1 MTGTDTTPTERSMLP
16 AQGSMEAFERLRT
29 DMMDVAENFW
39 RGAPLPWMSTPAWP
53 LANGWGPMNPPV
65 DMSETDDAY
74 VVTAELPGMK
84 KDDVVVEADNQ
95 LLTISG
101 SKEDEHKSVRKHHQ
115 YAERRYGA
123 FKRILTLPRDADVEA
138 VDAVFKNG
146 VLTVTLPKR
155 ADVAAGRKVPVK

>member
-1 MTGTDTTPTERSMLP
+1 MARRAAALDVDAGLAAYERM
-16 AQGSMEAFERLRT
+16 
-29 DMMDVAENFW
+29 
-39 RGAPLPWMSTPAWP
+39 GADEPDLWI
-53 LANGWGPMNPPV
+53 
-65 DMSETDDAY
+65 MSETDDAY
-74 VVTAELPGMK
+74 VVTAELPGLK
-84 KDDVVVEADNQ
+84 KDDVMVEADNQ

-101 SKEDEHKSVRKHHQ
+101 SKEDEQKSVRKHHQ

-155 ADVAAGRKVPVK
+155 KDLAAGRKVPVK